1 MSMTNDMLKALSAEE
16 TSKDYKDSN
25 NDFDFSEVLKACA
38 TKTTSSH
45 TLRFADGQEK
55 AFSFNN

>member
-1 MSMTNDMLKALSAEE
+1 MSMINDMLKALSAEE
-16 TSKDYKDSN
+16 VPNDYKDSN
-25 NDFDFSEVLKACA
+25 NDHNFSEVLKLCG
-38 TKTTSSH
+38 TKITSDH

>member
-1 MSMTNDMLKALSAEE
+1 MSMTNDMLTALSTEKVQ
-16 TSKDYKDSN
+16 TDYKDSN
-25 NDFDFSEVLKACA
+25 NDHDFSEVLKLCG
-38 TKTTSSH
+38 TKINQDH